1 MQSGL
6 SCNPYSATAAFRLLK
21 NCSTTSGV
29 EYSALFDSS
38 ADGLRVEILYSH
50 RLRNPY
56 SQHLL
61 SVFSESR
68 FPRWCANS
76 PPNFCMAVLP

>member
-6 SCNPYSATAAFRLLK
+6 SCNPYSATVASRLLN

-29 EYSALFDSS
+29 EYFALLDSS
-38 ADGLRVEILYSH
+38 ADGLRVEILDSH

-56 SQHLL
+56 S
-61 SVFSESR
+61 
-68 FPRWCANS
+68 
-76 PPNFCMAVLP
+76 